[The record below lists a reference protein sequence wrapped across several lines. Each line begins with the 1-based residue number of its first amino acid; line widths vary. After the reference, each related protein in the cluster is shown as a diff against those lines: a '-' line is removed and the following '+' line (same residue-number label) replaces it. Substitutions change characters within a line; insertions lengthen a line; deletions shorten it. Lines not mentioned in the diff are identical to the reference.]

1 MSGPVLPC
9 LVLWLVLSGLI
20 ISLGWGESFPIWL
33 LGRQETGSHQQ
44 ELPKSVSSPVLW
56 ARGEAGTLGVDVALA
71 LCSALGGRALRLCHM
86 KEEGGTKV
94 LIPIF
99 VLLVDTFKCLTNI

>member
-1 MSGPVLPC
+1 M
-9 LVLWLVLSGLI
+9 
-20 ISLGWGESFPIWL
+20 
-33 LGRQETGSHQQ
+33 
-44 ELPKSVSSPVLW
+44 SSPVLW
-56 ARGEAGTLGVDVALA
+56 ARGEAGTLGADVALA